1 MYIYIH
7 IPFCPHICS
16 YCDFPK
22 LLYNKKYIQNYLASL
37 KKEIISRYKNE
48 PVESIYIGG
57 GTPTSLDYNE
67 LEELLNITN
76 LFNKSSNL
84 EFSIESNVEL
94 LTPAKIKLLK
104 KYQVNRVSL
113 GVQSFQPEILQELN
127 RNHTYN
133 QTAEVI
139 KNLKKENIYNISID
153 LIYGVNSDINII
165 KKDLNTYL
173 DLDIPHLSYYSLI
186 IEENTIFGIRNREYI
201 NEDIE
206 YKMYKYITKT
216 LISNDYI
223 HYETSN
229 YCKKGYESRHNL
241 NYWNNGSYYG
251 FGLGAVSYINKER
264 QTNTKNLT
272 KYLKNNYIENII
284 KEDKNLQISNSLILG
299 FRKIKGIN
307 ILEFNKKYNTNILNL
322 YNIAKL
328 LDDNKLLIKDNYIY
342 INPKYYYLSNEILI
356 NFV

>member
-76 LFNKSSNL
+76 LFNKSPNL

-173 DLDIPHLSYYSLI
+173 DLDIPHLS
-186 IEENTIFGIRNREYI
+186 
-201 NEDIE
+201 
-206 YKMYKYITKT
+206 KT
-216 LISNDYI
+216 LTSNGYI

-229 YCKKGYESRHNL
+229 YCKKGYESHHNL
-241 NYWNNGSYYG
+241 NYWDNGSYYG